1 MNDNKIAIGEGKK
14 DFTRIV
20 KKVSE
25 EAKDIVITKRGKPV
39 AVLIPYEE
47 YKETSRLRSYLKML
61 QISES
66 LAKYEIT
73 ATRIREENRKEL
85 EGERDHH

>member
-1 MNDNKIAIGEGKK
+1 MDEDKIAIGEGKR

-20 KKVSE
+20 KSVSE
-25 EAKDIVITKRGKPV
+25 KAKDVIITKRGKPV

-66 LAKYEIT
+66 LAKYDIT
-73 ATRIREENRKEL
+73 ATRIQEENREEL
-85 EGERDHH
+85 EGE

>member
-1 MNDNKIAIGEGKK
+1 MNEDKIAIGAGKK

-25 EAKDIVITKRGKPV
+25 EAKGVVITKRGKPV

-66 LAKYEIT
+66 LAKYDIT
-73 ATRIREENRKEL
+73 ATRIQEENRKEL
-85 EGERDHH
+85 EDG